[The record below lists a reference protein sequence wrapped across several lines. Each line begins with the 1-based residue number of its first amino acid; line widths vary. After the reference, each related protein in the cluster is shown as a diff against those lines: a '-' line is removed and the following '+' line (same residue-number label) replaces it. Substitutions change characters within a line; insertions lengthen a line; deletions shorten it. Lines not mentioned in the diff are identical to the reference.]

1 MPSWLR
7 ALKLL
12 AYRGGTDVKYNLD
25 IISKRKRF
33 YYVSAV
39 VVILGLSLLM
49 FRGLN
54 LGIDFRSG
62 TIIEVD
68 LKTPYTTA
76 EVRDIVSPILERVQ
90 VRDIRE
96 AGQQT
101 TMVQIRTTEV
111 GEADVSDT
119 LEALRVKWPEAKLA
133 FTSSVDATFSGELV
147 RNAIIALLL
156 SSVGMLIYVGIRF
169 ELKFAVS
176 AVLALLHDVF
186 IVLAFFALFQIEVN
200 SEFVAAILT
209 IVGYSINDTIV
220 VFDRI
225 RENLTKAKRQT
236 DLEGLVNRSINE
248 SLVRTIN
255 TSLTTLLAIGAVLIF
270 GGITLRPLAI
280 ALVVG
285 IFAGTYSSIFI
296 ASSIWLDWK
305 ESEMANRL
313 NSKKA

>member
-1 MPSWLR
+1 M
-7 ALKLL
+7 
-12 AYRGGTDVKYNLD
+12 KYNLD

-39 VVILGLSLLM
+39 VVILGLALLM

-68 LKTPYTTA
+68 LKTQYTTA
-76 EVRDIVSPILERVQ
+76 EVRDLVTPILERVQ
-90 VRDIRE
+90 IRDIRE

-111 GEADVSDT
+111 DEADVSDA

-147 RNAIIALLL
+147 RNAIVALLFA
-156 SSVGMLIYVGIRF
+156 SAGMLIYIGIRF
-169 ELKFAVS
+169 EFKFAVA
-176 AVLALLHDVF
+176 AVLALLHDVL
-186 IVLAFFALFQIEVN
+186 IVLAFFALLQIEVN

-225 RENLTKAKRQT
+225 RENMNKAKRQA
-236 DLEGLVNRSINE
+236 DFEGLVNRSINE

-285 IFAGTYSSIFI
+285 IFAGTYSSIFV
-296 ASSIWLDWK
+296 ASSVWLDWK

>member
-1 MPSWLR
+1 M
-7 ALKLL
+7 
-12 AYRGGTDVKYNLD
+12 KYNFN
-25 IISKRKRF
+25 IIPRRKNF
-33 YYVSAV
+33 YYVSV
-39 VVILGLSLLM
+39 VVIVLGLALLM

-68 LKTPYTTA
+68 LKTEYTTA
-76 EVRDIVSPILERVQ
+76 RVREVVAPILERLQ

-111 GEADVSDT
+111 DDADVSKA
-119 LEALRVKWPEAKLA
+119 LVALRTEWPEAKLS
-133 FTSSVDATFSGELV
+133 FTSSVDATFSSELV
-147 RNAIIALLL
+147 RNAIFALILA
-156 SSVGMLIYVGIRF
+156 SIGMLIYIAIRF
-169 ELKFAVS
+169 EYKFAVA
-176 AVLALLHDVF
+176 AVLALLHDVL
-186 IVLAFFALFQIEVN
+186 IVLAFFALLRIEVN

-225 RENLTKAKRQT
+225 RENMNKAKRQT

-248 SLVRTIN
+248 TLVRSIN
-255 TSLTTLLAIGAVLIF
+255 TSITTLLAIGAVLIF
-270 GGITLRPLAI
+270 GGVTLRPLAI

-285 IFAGTYSSIFI
+285 ILAGTYSSIFI
-296 ASSIWLDWK
+296 ASSVWVDWK
-305 ESEMANRL
+305 ESELGRRINT
-313 NSKKA
+313 KKA